1 MHLLNSKNI
10 PPRIFIIFLLSYDHF
25 KKAET
30 WITLKKL
37 FLVYFNVHLFSEIL
51 YSNKDF
57 AVISLT
63 NKGIILQLYR
73 QERQTRKMIV
83 ASFMGIWKLCLLY
96 FRKKILICDLGNYI
110 TKHSILICYLPML
123 ISAVHTKLQKIKNW

>member
-1 MHLLNSKNI
+1 MNYTEKIVSV
-10 PPRIFIIFLLSYDHF
+10 
-25 KKAET
+25 
-30 WITLKKL
+30 

-96 FRKKILICDLGNYI
+96 FRKKIDLHVPGSA
-110 TKHSILICYLPML
+110 HSQTSP
-123 ISAVHTKLQKIKNW
+123 VPER